1 MSNDR
6 SKGLINLGIVGGVIL
21 LAIFIAYLFGK
32 EYVDLVFTVL
42 KAIGLTLLGITLLV
56 TIHELGHFL
65 AAKAFGIRVEIFSIG
80 FPPKLIGF
88 KSGDTEYQLSLTPLG
103 GYVKISG
110 MIDESMD
117 TDYLEEEPKDYE
129 FRSKPV
135 WQRFIVMVAGVV
147 MNVLLGIFIFS
158 MIYLAKG
165 DIKTPISELTY
176 GIRVEDSLKSE
187 NKCGEEID
195 ATTLGHFLGFRTGD
209 KLLSYNGTSFPYLED
224 YNDPNLL
231 LETNSYFEVEREG
244 QIEKIVVPQ
253 GILNEF
259 SNDSVVPI
267 LFGVSIPPVVSVVDT
282 VDGGIPTPAAQADL
296 RSGDWILSIDG
307 QPIRFYTDL
316 MEAVPNHAYDT
327 LPVSVIRG
335 VDTLALTVVMD
346 STSKLG
352 VLPDT
357 MFLSGI
363 KRDTLKYG
371 FFESFKPGFNKAFTV
386 LSGNVKGL
394 GQVATGQ
401 VNARKSVMGPIA
413 IGKKY
418 LETYVIGGW
427 TAFMSLTAM
436 LSMILAFMNILP
448 IPALDGGHILF
459 LLIEAVTRRKPS
471 TKVLMIA
478 QQAGFI
484 IIVGL
489 MLLILFNDT
498 FTHIFYN
505 CG

>member
-32 EYVDLVFTVL
+32 EYVDLVFSVL

-117 TDYLEEEPKDYE
+117 TEYLSEEPKDYE

-158 MIYLAKG
+158 MIYFANG
-165 DIKTPISELTY
+165 EIKTPVSELTY
-176 GIRVEDSLKSE
+176 GISVRDSVITE
-187 NKCGEEID
+187 NRCKEEIQ
-195 ATTLGHFLGFRTGD
+195 ATTLGHYLGFRTGD
-209 KLLSYNGTSFPYLED
+209 KFVSYNGNPFEYLEE

-231 LETNSYFEVEREG
+231 LETNSYFEVERKG
-244 QIEKIVVPQ
+244 KIEKIVVPQ

-259 SNDSVVPI
+259 SNDSIVPT
-267 LFGVSIPPVVSVVDT
+267 LFSVNLPSTVAIVDT
-282 VDGGIPTPAAQADL
+282 LENGQPTPAAKASMQT
-296 RSGDWILSIDG
+296 GDRILSIDSIPVNYYQDLLDIIPNRG
-307 QPIRFYTDL
+307 DTQVPITFLRG
-316 MEAVPNHAYDT
+316 NDT
-327 LPVSVIRG
+327 LR
-335 VDTLALTVVMD
+335 VVVQLD
-346 STSKLG
+346 STSRLG
-352 VLPDT
+352 VRPDT
-357 MFLSGI
+357 VFLSGI

-371 FFESFKPGFNKAFTV
+371 FFNSFGPGVTKAFTV

-418 LETYVIGGW
+418 LEIFLSGGW
-427 TAFMSLTAM
+427 TGFMNLTAM

-448 IPALDGGHILF
+448 IPALDGGHIMF
-459 LLIEAVTRRKPS
+459 LLIEGITRRKPS

-478 QQAGFI
+478 QQIGFI
-484 IIVGL
+484 IIIGL
-489 MLLILFNDT
+489 MLTIFFNDF